1 MNKNW
6 IITIFAM
13 LLLTGCTG
21 ERCIEADDFGHATLN
36 ISSRYSKEALDG
48 QVGEN
53 QVAPWV
59 DSTYRVNGRPLAIAI
74 KGWEYGLDYNTSFEL
89 SAWCAW
95 YGTSAH
101 EHKLSRFCER
111 LRDCEYIDGHM
122 CTNSADAK
130 LINAPCLFR
139 KGVGL
144 YALIGEKGGDPNQS
158 LDSQRDPKGI
168 SFHLGEKPDGYSM
181 YEVDKNGN
189 TREAGGRVYQFE
201 SDSVKQQ
208 YADSKLYFKILDKF
222 YDDNNGQYR
231 VVVKSGVTR
240 TNPDPISYVTKLVK
254 DFLFGADGNYGLI
267 RGIYMGVVTNPGY
280 RSAVSA
286 MLTLYIMFTALSYLA
301 GHLEVTHTELIV
313 RVGKIAIVSALLS
326 AEYSWTFFND
336 YLFVYFIGGV
346 EQILQII
353 VEAGATGP
361 GSPGILALMIA
372 PQTISKLLSL
382 LFVDWMG
389 FIYIILFFIALYFI
403 LMIFFQ
409 AAVIYLT
416 ALIAIGMI
424 ITMGPIFICFMLF
437 GVTRSLFENWLKQL
451 ISYAVQPIILFTGLI
466 FISMILR
473 QEIYG
478 ALGFRVCKHD
488 FPKMASPGSTPLF
501 GEETEK
507 TLGFSLGDSIFYWWF
522 PQPMKAEQF
531 SKITRPIP
539 IPIDHFSSDVNV
551 VGSISDTGFCEAYA
565 CIGERYV
572 DLPFLDPVKDSR
584 RLNQFWN
591 GNFVQL
597 DGMLLIFVAIYLLH
611 KFNALTIAV
620 AKFITGTSGNFT
632 NLGNVGDAV
641 RAQTFDKSN
650 TYLASMPGRAA
661 SGAQR
666 VATGLVDKAIGQEKR
681 EELTATLKGFTPSAI
696 VDKIRISALKKEA
709 LTSGANPA
717 VLDEVRKNT
726 GLDRSKINPE
736 AMKEYRKGLKAE
748 LLKNVDPSLP
758 QSKREKIAEDAA
770 KKLSEKKFSALPQE
784 LAKAKFGMDYS
795 KLSDK
800 DKKEVDGVL
809 KDPKLR
815 ELGKKASEA
824 RRFQEAYVDAFAAMS
839 DRGIGLV
846 GKHNKTIRSLEEIN
860 NRVEKKKELTQAKQ
874 RQFGQE
880 LVSEVE
886 GVKSGLYKGLSG
898 GKVDTMSRTFGGGA
912 WHEINTDPDAR
923 NFTKQTYA
931 EQLANQKAEIT
942 RSGITRTID
951 DYSRAEG
958 KSVISPEFL
967 AQATRE
973 GNSNLELYKSLER
986 RDLNSKVHDALA
998 GGEDPSLM
1006 GKTFM
1011 TEYAKDSEMRHM
1023 VDKAYEVEKQIHTSD
1038 EFISR
1043 QDDYQTTFDVAANT
1057 ISSAYGIAKE
1067 HYGREDITA
1076 AELPSLMQSYYA
1088 EVAPMSK
1095 EKGLAEVEKLKKSIE
1110 EFGSSQGVLQ
1120 QIDKRKVEVAEEIDK
1135 HVDGINEHRKKAGME
1150 EYHPPKVE
1158 QSVRKIRKIDDYMRK
1173 KD

>member
-21 ERCIEADDFGHATLN
+21 ERCIEADDFGHATFT
-36 ISSRYSKEALDG
+36 ISARYSKEAMNG

-59 DSTYRVNGRPLAIAI
+59 DSTYRVNGRPLALAV
-74 KGWEYGLDYNTSFEL
+74 KSWEYGLDYNTSWEL

-101 EHKLSRFCER
+101 TNKLSKFCER
-111 LRDCEYIDGHM
+111 LRDCEYIDGKM
-122 CTNSADAK
+122 CTNTANAK

-144 YALIGEKGGDPNQS
+144 YALIAEKGSNPNLS
-158 LDSQRDPKGI
+158 LDSQRDPTGI
-168 SFHLGEKPDGYSM
+168 SFHVGEKPDGYGM

-189 TREAGGRVYQFE
+189 TREAGGRVYKYE
-201 SDSVKQQ
+201 SETVKRQ

-231 VVVKSGVTR
+231 VIVKSGVTR

-254 DFLFGADGNYGLI
+254 DFLFGADGKYGLI
-267 RGIYMGVVTNPGY
+267 RGIYMGIVNNPGY

-301 GHLEVTHTELIV
+301 GTLEVTHTELIV

-389 FIYIILFFIALYFI
+389 FIYIILFFIALYFV
-403 LMIFFQ
+403 LMIFFH

-437 GVTRSLFENWLKQL
+437 EITRSLFENWLKQL

-488 FPKMASPGSTPLF
+488 FPKMTNTGGTPLF

-507 TLGFSLGDSIFYWWF
+507 TLGFSMGSSIFYWWF

-531 SKITRPIP
+531 SKVTRPIP
-539 IPIDHFSSDVNV
+539 IPLDHFADSDV
-551 VGSISDTGFCEAYA
+551 VGSTSDRNFCEAYA
-565 CIGERYV
+565 CIGDRYV

-584 RLNQFWN
+584 RLSQFWN

-641 RAQTFDKSN
+641 RAQTFDKMN
-650 TYLASMPGRAA
+650 AKLAQMPGRAA
-661 SGAQR
+661 SGAIDR
-666 VATGLVDKAIGQEKR
+666 TIGRENREMLKAAAQQY
-681 EELTATLKGFTPSAI
+681 TPSAL
-696 VDKIRISALKKEA
+696 VDRARISALKKEA
-709 LTSGANPA
+709 LTSGANKT

-726 GLDRSKINPE
+726 GLEQSN
-736 AMKEYRKGLKAE
+736 LKAGAKE
-748 LLKNVDPSLP
+748 DYRAALKEKLLKNVDPSLP
-758 QSKREKIAEDAA
+758 QSKRESIAKDAA
-770 KKLSEKKFSALPQE
+770 YKLSKKDFSE
-784 LAKAKFGMDYS
+784 LKGEFAKAQFGAEYS
-795 KLSDK
+795 KLSVK
-800 DKKEVDGVL
+800 DKAEVDAVL
-809 KDPKLR
+809 KDTKLR
-815 ELGKKASEA
+815 ELAKNSSEA
-824 RRFQEAYVDAFAAMS
+824 RKFQAAYVDAFAKMS
-839 DRGIGLV
+839 DRGIGIV
-846 GKHNKTIRSLEEIN
+846 GKHNKTIRSLEEIKHDVDQ
-860 NRVEKKKELTQAKQ
+860 RKELKQAKQ

-886 GVKSGLYKGLSG
+886 GLKSNVYKGLG
-898 GKVDTMSRTFGGGA
+898 GKSDAISRTFGGGA
-912 WHEINTDPDAR
+912 WHEINTDPKAK

-931 EQLANQKAEIT
+931 EQLADQKSTIVRTGIT
-942 RSGITRTID
+942 RSID

-986 RDLNSKVHDALA
+986 RDLNSKVHDALKS
-998 GGEDPSLM
+998 GEDPALM

-1011 TEYAKDSEMRHM
+1011 SEYAKDSEMSHM
-1023 VDKAYEVEKQIHTSD
+1023 IDKAYKIEKEIHTND

-1043 QDDYQTTFDVAANT
+1043 QSDYQTTFDVAGEN
-1057 ISSAYGIAKE
+1057 IRSAYDIVKD
-1067 HYGREDITA
+1067 HYKRDDITA
-1076 AELPSLMQSYYA
+1076 KELPSLLQSYYSQSGS
-1088 EVAPMSK
+1088 EMTKEDGLSK
-1095 EKGLAEVEKLKKSIE
+1095 VEKLQQSIK
-1110 EFGSSQGVLQ
+1110 EFSSSQEVLQ

-1135 HVDGINEHRKKAGME
+1135 HVEGVNEYRKKASME
-1150 EYHPPKVE
+1150 EYHPPRTE
-1158 QSVRKIRKIDDYMRK
+1158 QSVRKVRKIDDYIRNRG
-1173 KD
+1173 